1 MGVMSTAGIGAS
13 LRLLAAASTVGAGT
27 WWAFA
32 GVGRSSPSV
41 SVETTIVRRM
51 PLETRLVVGGD
62 LLSVKE
68 TALKCEVED
77 VANVGGVA
85 VVSLIEN
92 GARVK
97 KGDEL
102 CRLDS
107 SAVEER
113 ARKSEIAVNQAQ
125 AARDQA
131 LAALEVA
138 KVALIQYEQ
147 GETRTETSDF
157 ERQIALGRS
166 DCALLAQRLTW
177 TETMVAKGY
186 TSTGQLLSERQ
197 ELAQAKH
204 DLAKAEG
211 EYRLFREFK
220 APKEILSLRG
230 KVAAAEHAFRLEEE
244 KLAIQKQRLERLRR
258 QVAHCVIRAPQDGVA
273 VHDWRSKWYPIYPG
287 ALVYEGQDLL
297 TIPDLS
303 RMEVEVAIHET
314 VGARVQAGMP
324 ALVSIDAIPGRT
336 FPGRVASVLPLPVAD
351 WKAWDERMRQYI
363 ARVRM
368 DETPPGL
375 LPLMSARVEIDTGK
389 IPDALVIPVAAMSKS
404 AEETACYVASPQG
417 LSRRA
422 IRTGRSTP
430 ELVQVVSGLEEGER
444 VAVDFA
450 DAEAVANR
458 PIGR

>member
-1 MGVMSTAGIGAS
+1 MGVISTAGIGAS
-13 LRLLAAASTVGAGT
+13 FRLLAAASTVAAGS
-27 WWAFA
+27 WWALA
-32 GVGRSSPSV
+32 GVGRSSSLV
-41 SVETTIVRRM
+41 SVETTIVQRM

-77 VANVGGVA
+77 VADVGGVA

-107 SAVEER
+107 SAHEEK
-113 ARKSEIAVNQAQ
+113 ARKAEIAVNEAQ

-147 GETRTETSDF
+147 GETRTETSDY
-157 ERQIALGRS
+157 ERRIALGKS
-166 DCALLAQRLTW
+166 DLALLAKRLDW
-177 TETMVAKGY
+177 TEEMVAKGY
-186 TSTGQLLSERQ
+186 TSSGQLLSERQ
-197 ELAQAKH
+197 ELEKAKH
-204 DLAKAEG
+204 ELTKAEG
-211 EYRLFREFK
+211 EYKLFREFK
-220 APKEILSLRG
+220 APKEIVSLRS
-230 KVAAAEHAFRLEEE
+230 KVASAEHAYRLEEE
-244 KLAIQKQRLERLRR
+244 KLAIQKQRLEHLRR
-258 QVAHCVIRAPQDGVA
+258 QVANCVIRAPQDGVA
-273 VHDWRSKWYPIYPG
+273 VHDWRSKWFPIRPG

-297 TIPDLS
+297 KIPDLS

-314 VGARVQAGMP
+314 VGARVKAGMP
-324 ALVSIDAIPGRT
+324 AVVSIDAIPGRT
-336 FPGRVASVLPLPVAD
+336 FSARVASILPMPVAD

-368 DETPPGL
+368 DDTPPGL

-389 IPDALVIPVAAMSKS
+389 LPDALAIPVHAMSHI
-404 AEETACYVASPQG
+404 AEESACYVASPQG

-422 IRTGRSTP
+422 IKTGRSTP
-430 ELVQVVSGLEEGER
+430 DYIEIVSGLEEGEQ

-450 DAEAVANR
+450 EAEAVANR
-458 PIGR
+458 STKR